1 MAFRQKVQHYLT
13 EELSCSLMHLRCY
26 KSNIDWKK
34 LRPVILKRINNR
46 AKDYP
51 LKSMIPVAYDVLEA
65 RKLLIQGVSTL
76 LRTIPV
82 KSCK

>member
-1 MAFRQKVQHYLT
+1 
-13 EELSCSLMHLRCY
+13 
-26 KSNIDWKK
+26 
-34 LRPVILKRINNR
+34 VIFKRINNR

-51 LKSMIPVAYDVLEA
+51 LKNMIPVAYNVLEA

-82 KSCK
+82 MSCKYVPTLLFDGKN

>member
-1 MAFRQKVQHYLT
+1 M
-13 EELSCSLMHLRCY
+13 
-26 KSNIDWKK
+26 
-34 LRPVILKRINNR
+34 ILERINNR

-76 LRTIPV
+76 LRTTPV
-82 KSCK
+82 KSCKQVSTLSFNSLIYMYELE

>member
-1 MAFRQKVQHYLT
+1 MALRQKVQHYLR
-13 EELSCSLMHLRCY
+13 EELGCSFIHLRCY
-26 KSNIDWKK
+26 RSNIDWKK
-34 LRPVILKRINNR
+34 LCPMIHKRINNR
-46 AKDYP
+46 ANDYL

-65 RKLLIQGVSTL
+65 RKHLIQGVSTL